1 MRFEALLF
9 DLDGTLVDSHG
20 EICTAL
26 AAALLELKLT
36 VERTRVEQLVDGSS
50 LEVIWEALCSDPRT
64 APGPELDFTRF
75 TLSYREHYM
84 RDLGHQTAL
93 YPGVESL
100 LRALSQ
106 AQTRPRCAVV
116 SNKQSAS
123 VQPLL
128 ARLGIA
134 AFFDLALGCGGTSVA
149 AKPAP
154 DLLLSALQTLGC
166 APERSAM
173 IGDTSLDILAG
184 KRAGMIT
191 IALSHGMGTH
201 ASLVEA
207 GADYVCDD
215 FAQLARLLLS
225 P

>member
-20 EICTAL
+20 EICSAL
-26 AAALLELKLT
+26 ANALVELQFT
-36 VERTRVEQLVDGSS
+36 VERARVEQLVDGSS
-50 LEVIWEALCSDPRT
+50 LEAIWDALCQDPRT
-64 APGPELDFTRF
+64 APVAGVDFERF

-84 RDLGHQTAL
+84 RDLGHQTPL

-100 LRALSQ
+100 LSALAE
-106 AQTRPRCAVV
+106 AQPRPRCAVV

-123 VQPLL
+123 VAPLL

-134 AFFDLALGCGGTSVA
+134 AFFDLALGCGGTSIA

-154 DLLLSALQTLGC
+154 DLLLNALQTLAC
-166 APERSAM
+166 APARSAM

-184 KRAGMIT
+184 KRAGMCT
-191 IALSHGMGTH
+191 IALSHGMGSR
-201 ASLVEA
+201 ASLIEA

-215 FAQLARLLLS
+215 FSQLTQLLLS